1 MTARR
6 LRPRQ
11 PPAARISSPRGFTQ
25 RLYGLDDSAAIDIAN
40 EGEQT
45 FFIDPNNTFFY
56 VNVPL
61 RGTGRLRVC
70 TGDDVLPGYAQVVC
84 FRRDNSGWCGP
95 TEIFGTKLPVT
106 LFIQDENQLGAPPT
120 AFDARFL
127 TVGNRGTLA
136 LEENQSVRLDDANRG
151 VTLADGA
158 GLETRAGATL
168 TLATP
173 VVFGGGTVVKQGA
186 GRLEL
191 AAASTGAGTLSVKAG
206 ELAVAHG
213 KALGTVGVSFAKGTA
228 LVVSAAPDV
237 EESLSAYG
245 LLNLTDA
252 GVTAAVGLTVRVDVS
267 MAKTDGVRRE
277 APLLTV
283 RRACAEALL
292 ARLSLTRIGRGVRV
306 TRAQREIVVDGVEA
320 TQVYAVCERQGVAMV
335 IR

>member
-1 MTARR
+1 MK
-6 LRPRQ
+6 Q
-11 PPAARISSPRGFTQ
+11 RGFCAWAAAAVAAAA
-25 RLYGLDDSAAIDIAN
+25 SAFA
-40 EGEQT
+40 
-45 FFIDPNNTFFY
+45 
-56 VNVPL
+56 
-61 RGTGRLRVC
+61 
-70 TGDDVLPGYAQVVC
+70 GDGA
-84 FRRDNSGWCGP
+84 FR
-95 TEIFGTKLPVT
+95 
-106 LFIQDENQLGAPPT
+106 LGASDGYGESSY
-120 AFDARFL
+120 DAKGHW
-127 TVGNRGTLA
+127 VGA
-136 LEENQSVRLDDANRG
+136 D
-151 VTLADGA
+151 DGA